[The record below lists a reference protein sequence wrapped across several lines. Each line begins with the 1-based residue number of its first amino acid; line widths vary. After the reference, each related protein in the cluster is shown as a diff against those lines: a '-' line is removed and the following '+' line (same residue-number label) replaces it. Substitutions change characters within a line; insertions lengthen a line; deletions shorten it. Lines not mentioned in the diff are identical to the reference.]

1 MTDNENP
8 KKGPSA
14 NNPNRKKL
22 AVAGLTLLL
31 VGLIAT
37 FYLRYVREE
46 PLFPPTSTSA
56 PAPAPEN
63 EVVASDQVIQKL
75 ETDDKGVSLIHGKF
89 ETTQGVIEIRFFPKD
104 APNTVR
110 RIVELMKSGFYN
122 GIKFHRVVPD
132 FVVQGGDPTGTG
144 GGGSGQKLKAE
155 FNQRKHKP
163 GSIAMARTPD
173 PDSADSQFYICL
185 NDLPQLDGAYTVF
198 GQVVKG
204 MDVVKKIKMGDKII
218 RSSIITR

>member
-1 MTDNENP
+1 MADNENP
-8 KKGPSA
+8 KKAPSL
-14 NNPNRKKL
+14 NNPNKRKL
-22 AVAGLTLLL
+22 AVAGLSLILA
-31 VGLIAT
+31 GLIAT

-46 PLFPPTSTSA
+46 PLFPPSSTSA
-56 PAPAPEN
+56 PAPTPEK
-63 EVVASDQVIQKL
+63 EAAASDQAVQKL

-104 APNTVR
+104 APNSVR

-122 GIKFHRVVPD
+122 GIQFPRVVPD
-132 FVVQGGDPTGTG
+132 FVVHGGDPTGTG
-144 GGGSGQKLKAE
+144 GGESGQKLKAE
-155 FNQRKHKP
+155 FNQRKHRT

-204 MDVVKKIKMGDKII
+204 MDVVKKIKVGDKIVKA
-218 RSSIITR
+218 SIITR